1 MSEQISNELGPLPRG
16 VIRPTEEA
24 AIRAQERRYV
34 YEYLKAQAEDVHT
47 RSVLREWSR
56 TQVGNNLVR
65 LAGEILRG
73 LHVDP
78 VKINNPELWK

>member
-1 MSEQISNELGPLPRG
+1 MSDP
-16 VIRPTEEA
+16 IRWPDQSRFQLE
-24 AIRAQERRYV
+24 RAVDDAVHRERRYV
-34 YEYLKAQAEDVHT
+34 YEYLKAQAEEVHT

-78 VKINNPELWK
+78 VKINNPELWT